1 MPIRDATAPPNG
13 SETVRA
19 GLERMAAR
27 ENKPAALRGINFN
40 ALTLTPPHAIYDL
53 RADEIAKGGGLETA
67 HESGFRYHVAADG
80 GSVAAAEVHTDTSG
94 RASLLANLN
103 YGPFVEST
111 AQGFSKVAA
120 LDAVSK
126 GSYEARVL
134 RFSAIGLM
142 AIWLKSDPGGA
153 DIIYPLAPAPS
164 MLKAD
169 QPYTVDAFLSAIRSM
184 AEKRAATT
192 ASAAVP

>member
-1 MPIRDATAPPNG
+1 MPIRYATAPPNG

-111 AQGFSKVAA
+111 AQGFSKVEA

-126 GSYEARVL
+126 GSYEARIL

-142 AIWLKSDPGGA
+142 AIWLKSDPGGS
-153 DIIYPLAPAPS
+153 DIIYPLAPAPP

-169 QPYTVDAFLSAIRSM
+169 QPYTVDAFLSAIRPM

>member
-1 MPIRDATAPPNG
+1 MAIRYATEPQNG
-13 SETVRA
+13 SEIVRA
-19 GLERMAAR
+19 GLDRMASR
-27 ENKPAALRGINFN
+27 ENKPPSLRGINFS
-40 ALTLTPPHAIYDL
+40 ALTVAPPHEIYDL
-53 RADEIAKGGGLETA
+53 HADEIARGGGLETA
-67 HESGFRYHVAADG
+67 HATGFRYHVAASG
-80 GSVAAAEVHTDTSG
+80 GSVTAAEVHTDASG
-94 RASLLANLN
+94 KASLLANLN

-111 AQGFSKVAA
+111 AQGFSQVAA
-120 LDAVSK
+120 LDAVRT

-169 QPYTVDAFLSAIRSM
+169 QPYTVEAFLSAIRPL

-192 ASAAVP
+192 VSGAVP